1 MLALNS
7 HGMTN
12 PLSCASSLGHF
23 LAHSIITREQV
34 FLTILSSFLEEKQY
48 ECVSIY
54 IHTKVLT
61 KLVAEVEGLDS
72 FL

>member
-1 MLALNS
+1 
-7 HGMTN
+7 
-12 PLSCASSLGHF
+12 
-23 LAHSIITREQV
+23 
-34 FLTILSSFLEEKQY
+34 
-48 ECVSIY
+48 VSIY